1 MLARHAENLFWI
13 GRYVERA
20 EDSARLLD
28 VTYHGLLEAGSERT
42 SQEVWAECLEMLMLE
57 DEGIE
62 ETAGDAIGER
72 LIADHD
78 EPGSL
83 ISIVGKARENART
96 TRELLSIEVFEA
108 LNDLYLF
115 LMNTDLVAVARERP
129 YEVLRT
135 VKSSF
140 QAVNGSVDASMPR
153 GEGYRFFLIG
163 QRLERTLI
171 TSRVLRVWQRRLGS
185 LVSPAAFSEWVRLLR
200 SVSAYEAYL
209 RNYRAAMEEG
219 QVVAFLLQ
227 SPDFPRSVL
236 HCLRMVESLL
246 AELDAGDV
254 GTDTRRAAGRLR
266 STVEFADLG
275 SVDRSRLG
283 SFLET
288 IEGETLDLARTVEKT
303 YFRPAG
309 PVYMHSY
316 EAF

>member
-42 SQEVWAECLEMLMLE
+42 SAEVWSECLEMLMLE

-62 ETAGDAIGER
+62 DVAGDSIGER
-72 LIADHD
+72 LIADQS

-83 ISIVGKARENART
+83 VAIVGKARENART
-96 TRELLSIEVFEA
+96 TRELLTSEVFEA
-108 LNDLYLF
+108 LNDLHLYLG
-115 LMNTDLVAVARERP
+115 NTDLVAAARDQP

-135 VKSSF
+135 VKSSC

-163 QRLERTLI
+163 QRLERALI
-171 TSRVLRVWQRRLGS
+171 TSRVLRVWHRRLAS
-185 LVSPAAFSEWVRLLR
+185 QAAFIEWVRLLR

-209 RNYRAAMEEG
+209 RTFRATMDES

-227 SPDFPRSVL
+227 SSDFPRSILLCV
-236 HCLRMVESLL
+236 RMVENLL
-246 AELDAGDV
+246 DEIDTGEV
-254 GTDTRRAAGRLR
+254 GASVRREAGRLR
-266 STVEFADLG
+266 S
-275 SVDRSRLG
+275 SVDFVDLATLDQTRLQ

-288 IEGETLDLARTVEKT
+288 VETGAHELAASLEKS

-309 PVYMHSY
+309 PVFMHSY

>member
-28 VTYHGLLEAGSERT
+28 VTYHGLLEAGSER
-42 SQEVWAECLEMLMLE
+42 SAADVWSECLEMLMLE

-62 ETAGDAIGER
+62 EIAGDAIGER
-72 LIADHD
+72 LIADHA

-83 ISIVGKARENART
+83 VSVVARARENART
-96 TRELLSIEVFEA
+96 TREQLSIEVFEA
-108 LNDLYLF
+108 LNDLHLF
-115 LMNTDLVAVARERP
+115 LLNTDLAAYARERP

-135 VKSSF
+135 VKSSC

-163 QRLERTLI
+163 QRLERALI
-171 TSRVLRVWQRRLGS
+171 TSRVLRVWHRRLGRLAS
-185 LVSPAAFSEWVRLLR
+185 QAAFSEWVRLLR

-209 RNYRAAMEEG
+209 RTYRAAMEEG

-227 SPDFPRSVL
+227 SRDFPRSVF
-236 HCLRMVESLL
+236 HCLGMVENLL
-246 AELDAGDV
+246 HEMDSGEV
-254 GTDTRRAAGRLR
+254 GAAVRREAGRLR
-266 STVEFADLG
+266 SNVEFVDLTAMDQHG
-275 SVDRSRLG
+275 LED
-283 SFLET
+283 FLET
-288 IEGETLDLARTVEKT
+288 VEGGVLDLAASVEKA

-309 PVYMHSY
+309 PLFMHSY